1 MSSAGEWVCPDCHSI
16 NVASSSR
23 CYSCRR
29 ARDVTTPTGNAWT
42 SSLPSR
48 QEGTQSSPGYRSART
63 RARWAQILVGIVV
76 ALHGVAAVSG
86 IYELSLVDRILDG
99 SATDSE
105 VSSYLQFADSL
116 GLLLVLL
123 TIVSGIAVLAWLSR
137 TVEIVPPLGGGTPR
151 RSPREA
157 IGWWFVP
164 VANLF
169 IPCLIVRDVYVR
181 LETPTQRGGDA
192 SVLAWWLL
200 FIVGDLVF
208 RVIERV
214 ARGVTTIDAI
224 RSLGMIAIVA
234 NVATSLGGLLLIWII
249 GEIEARAAERA
260 ASFGPGGPDAIRPT
274 DLDAP
279 EVPASPTIAAGE

>member
-1 MSSAGEWVCPDCHSI
+1 
-16 NVASSSR
+16 
-23 CYSCRR
+23 
-29 ARDVTTPTGNAWT
+29 
-42 SSLPSR
+42 
-48 QEGTQSSPGYRSART
+48 
-63 RARWAQILVGIVV
+63 V

-105 VSSYLQFADSL
+105 VSSYLQFVDAL
-116 GLLLVLL
+116 GLLQVLL

-181 LETPTQRGGDA
+181 LETPTRRGGDA

-208 RVIERV
+208 RVIGTV
-214 ARGVTTIDAI
+214 ARGATTIDAI

-260 ASFGPGGPDAIRPT
+260 GDG
-274 DLDAP
+274 LD
-279 EVPASPTIAAGE
+279 T